1 MPTDVRIAALAGA
14 GGVASTGLDV
24 AVLTALVES
33 GCPVGPAALCGALAG
48 AVFAFSFNRRFV
60 YADRSRLRWQQ
71 VVCFAAVALIG
82 ALAMA
87 LAMHLTVDVAGVPY
101 LLAKAGCAVL
111 VFALWSLPA
120 QRRFVFSPAA
130 GSGGGPGALAG
141 AR

>member
-1 MPTDVRIAALAGA
+1 MPTGVRIAALAGA

-24 AVLTALVES
+24 AALTALVES

-60 YADRSRLRWQQ
+60 YADRRKLRWQQ

-120 QRRFVFSPAA
+120 QRRFVFSHA
-130 GSGGGPGALAG
+130 GSGDSTGALAG

>member
-1 MPTDVRIAALAGA
+1 MLTDVRIAALSGA

-33 GCPVGPAALCGALAG
+33 GCPVAPSALCGAIAG
-48 AVFAFSFNRRFV
+48 AVLAFSFNRRFV
-60 YADRSRLRWQQ
+60 YGDRSKLRWQQ

-82 ALAMA
+82 ALVMA
-87 LAMHLTVDVAGVPY
+87 LAMHLSVDVLGVPY
-101 LLAKAGCAVL
+101 LLAKAACAVL

-120 QRRFVFSPAA
+120 QRRFVFPPSNSSH
-130 GSGGGPGALAG
+130 SGAFAG